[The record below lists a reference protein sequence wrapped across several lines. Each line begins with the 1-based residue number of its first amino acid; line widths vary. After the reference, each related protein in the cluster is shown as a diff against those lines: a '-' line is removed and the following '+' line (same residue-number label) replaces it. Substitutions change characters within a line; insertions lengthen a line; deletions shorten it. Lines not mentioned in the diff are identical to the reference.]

1 MANYIGQCITPKVA
15 SEHIAKV
22 TVPSGGLKAGQVVIA
37 DTLDNTIAGNIEVF
51 TAQQPAT
58 AKLGNTI
65 VALVVNDGFEETAD
79 GRRPAGQPNYY
90 QYEFKEGDTAPVVF
104 LDRHLVFNI
113 GADSI
118 TGGTATVGQFLYPV
132 DGSNSLTAG
141 SEIPEGTACGLK
153 VVAVYNTPIGGN
165 FGGGFATSYICI
177 AQ

>member
-1 MANYIGQCITPKVA
+1 MANYIGQVITPKVA

-22 TVPSGGLKAGQVVIA
+22 TVPSGGLYAGQVVIA

-58 AKLGNTI
+58 AKLGSAM
-65 VALVVNDGFEETAD
+65 VALVVNDGFETLSD
-79 GRRPAGQPNYY
+79 GRRPEGQPNYY
-90 QYEFKEGDTAPVVF
+90 QYTYAEGETAPVVF

-132 DGSNSLTAG
+132 DGSNNLTAG
-141 SEIPEGTACGLK
+141 GSVPAGTTCALK
-153 VVAVYNTPIGGN
+153 VVAVYNTPVGGN